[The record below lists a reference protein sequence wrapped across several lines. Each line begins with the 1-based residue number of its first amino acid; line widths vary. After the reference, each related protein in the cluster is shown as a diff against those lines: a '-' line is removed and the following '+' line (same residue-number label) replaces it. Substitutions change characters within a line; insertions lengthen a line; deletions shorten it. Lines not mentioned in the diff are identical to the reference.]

1 MEYVSFSVDEK
12 TKDKIIDFYR
22 DHQQENS
29 GEYIEFFARYEN
41 NTVTVYRSKKGYKAV
56 FNGPD
61 CLKEVRI
68 FHPDAALSVSK
79 KKEKTEFLDLGL
91 HGGSDEVGFGDF
103 FGPLVVVG
111 AIYDPSLSDFI
122 SSIRDSK
129 KLTDDF
135 ILRFVPTILDKVVF
149 SKLTV
154 RNAKY
159 NEMISRGIN
168 MNRMKAMLHNRVLL
182 NLKAKRPDCRHFYI
196 DQFCAV
202 GTYYSYL
209 SEEKEKLLDVSFHT
223 KGESYYPAV
232 ALASMIARYCF
243 LKEMDALSEK
253 YGMTFPKGAS
263 ASADRFALE
272 FIRRYSKEELT
283 QVCKTNFVNYKN
295 IK

>member
-1 MEYVSFSVDEK
+1 MDYVSFSVDEK
-12 TKDKIIDFYR
+12 TKDAIIGFYR

-29 GEYIEFFARYEN
+29 GEYIDFFAKFEK
-41 NTVTVYRSKKGYKAV
+41 NTVTIFRSKKGYKAV
-56 FNGPD
+56 FSGPE
-61 CLKEVRI
+61 CLNEAKI
-68 FHPDAALSVSK
+68 FYPDAAVSKSK

-111 AIYDPSLSDFI
+111 AVYDPSLNDVI

-135 ILRFVPTILDKVVF
+135 ILSFVPTILDRVVF

-159 NEMISRGIN
+159 NQMIAKGYN
-168 MNRMKAMLHNRVLL
+168 MNRMKALLHNRVLL
-182 NLKAKRPDCRHFYI
+182 NLKQKCPGCTHFYI
-196 DQFCAV
+196 DQFCAED
-202 GTYYSYL
+202 TYYSYL
-209 SEEKEKLLDVSFHT
+209 GEEKEKLMNLSFHT

-253 YGMTFPKGAS
+253 YEMTFPKGAS
-263 ASADRFALE
+263 ERADRFARE
-272 FIRRYSKEELT
+272 FILRYSKEEML
-283 QVCKTNFVNYKN
+283 QVCKINFGNYKN
-295 IK
+295 LE